1 MIIKYK
7 TYNLKE
13 IDDIQTISLFF
24 NEKNNTINLLKKY
37 LESDIS
43 DDEFYN
49 MIINTYKII
58 FIKDDIRFLN
68 NKNVHIQKHK
78 LKYLNDNLSDIKDIN
93 YQLYI
98 SILKLFRKTFHKIR
112 IKNDLPKIKKD
123 YKNNITYLRNKAIK
137 SKEKAEKELIKSRK
151 IIDKCNI
158 QVKKIK

>member
-1 MIIKYK
+1 MIIKPK

-13 IDDIQTISLFF
+13 FEDIQTITLFF
-24 NEKNNTINLLKKY
+24 NERNNTINLLNKY
-37 LESDIS
+37 IDSNIS

-58 FIKDDIRFLN
+58 FIRDDIRHLN
-68 NKNVHIQKHK
+68 NKNVHLQAHK
-78 LKYLNDNLSDIKDIN
+78 LKYLNDNLTDVKDIN

-98 SILKLFRKTFHKIR
+98 SILKLFKKTFHKNR
-112 IKNDLPKIKKD
+112 IKTDLPKIKKE

-137 SKEKAEKELIKSRK
+137 SKEKAEKELIKSKK